1 MTITGQ
7 LPSPTA
13 IHISFFL
20 LKNIGYGSKQM
31 SYNSFTFPNSLWFH
45 KKRQAID
52 GLPKDPKT
60 DIVIELKSS
69 YWFG

>member
-1 MTITGQ
+1 
-7 LPSPTA
+7 
-13 IHISFFL
+13 
-20 LKNIGYGSKQM
+20 M